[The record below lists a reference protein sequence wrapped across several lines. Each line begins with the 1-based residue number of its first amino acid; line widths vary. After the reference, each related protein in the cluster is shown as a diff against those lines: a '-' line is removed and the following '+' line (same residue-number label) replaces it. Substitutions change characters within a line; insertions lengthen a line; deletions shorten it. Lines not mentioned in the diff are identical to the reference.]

1 VTEHEQIA
9 KADDEAVGLHAI
21 AAIHSTKLGPA
32 LGGTRFYPY
41 ASHDD
46 ALADVLR
53 LSKAMS
59 YKSAAAGL
67 NLGGGKAVIIGD
79 PRADKSEDLFR
90 AYGKFI
96 DSLEGRYVTTEDV
109 GTTVADM
116 EIIHSVTPHVTGFA
130 IEHGGS
136 GDPSEATGW
145 GVFSAFRALAKR
157 LWNADSLEGRRVLIV
172 GVGKV
177 GTFIA
182 RHAAKDGARLLIAD
196 ISAEATARVSAEL
209 GAEIVDL
216 EAALATECDILSPC
230 ALGGALN
237 ARAIPELR
245 CEAVC
250 GCANNQLDTEADGDR
265 IAERGIIYAPDYIV
279 NAGGVINI
287 SYEIGRPYDKD
298 AAFAHTARIGDTL
311 NRVID
316 KAHSDDITTAEA
328 ADRIAEERL
337 LR

>member
-1 VTEHEQIA
+1 VEHEQVA
-9 KADDEAVGLHAI
+9 HADDDAVGLHAI
-21 AAIHSTKLGPA
+21 VAIHSTKLGPS

-41 ASHDD
+41 GSKDD

-67 NLGGGKAVIIGD
+67 DLGGGKAVIIGD
-79 PRADKSEDLFR
+79 PRSDKSEALFQR
-90 AYGKFI
+90 YGSFI
-96 DSLEGRYVTTEDV
+96 DSLDGRYITTEDV

-116 EIIHSVTPHVTGFA
+116 EIIHSITPHVTGFA

-136 GDPSEATGW
+136 GDPSEATGL
-145 GVFSAFRALAKR
+145 GVFSAMRTLAKR
-157 LWNADSLEGRRVLIV
+157 LWDADSLEGRRVLIV

-182 RHAAKDGARLLIAD
+182 RHVAKDGARLVVAD
-196 ISAEATARVSAEL
+196 ISEEATARVSAEL
-209 GAEIVDL
+209 GAEVTPL
-216 EAALATECDILSPC
+216 ESAFALECDIVSPC

-237 ARAIPELR
+237 ERTIPELR

-250 GCANNQLDTEADGDR
+250 GCANNQLATDEDGER
-265 IAERGIIYAPDYIV
+265 IAARGITYAPDYIV

-287 SYEIGRPYDKD
+287 SYEIGRPYDQD
-298 AAFAHTARIGDTL
+298 AAFAHTWRIGETL
-311 NRVID
+311 ARVLDI
-316 KAHSDDITTAEA
+316 AASQGITTAEA
-328 ADRIAEERL
+328 ADHIAEERL
-337 LR
+337 LG